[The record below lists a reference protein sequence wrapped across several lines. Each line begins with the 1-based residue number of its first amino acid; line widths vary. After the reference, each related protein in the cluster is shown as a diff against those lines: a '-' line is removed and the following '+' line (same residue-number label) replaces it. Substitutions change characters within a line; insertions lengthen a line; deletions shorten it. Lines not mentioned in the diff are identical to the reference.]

1 MLYVENREE
10 GSTAS
15 SAWVWG
21 EFMEEGMLI
30 HKIAEEMVKMK
41 IDHC

>member
-1 MLYVENREE
+1 MLYIENREE

-21 EFMEEGMLI
+21 EFMEGGDAYSE
-30 HKIAEEMVKMK
+30 IAEEMVKMK